1 MDENDNPLHTPKH
14 VSSIKSVIENSLDPE
29 SFEIHQFKI
38 GQYNDAVTHPRWH
51 LPFDKNTLA
60 FCVINTPQ
68 FFENIVVPYFKQNYD
83 TVKSPVDESAHAAL
97 SVALDKL
104 RSLGYS
110 QALFYKD
117 SDTKFTGQPEILVQV
132 VGHVSGAVYFHRP
145 TDETR
150 DTLGKKNLMGVCLH
164 NKYGGWFAIRAVFII
179 PEIKISENVSAKL
192 IFDYD
197 SNATGARAVELFN
210 TDWRSNAWRDVIPV
224 EQRYSPRQTQ
234 FFTTPAKDRRQLLL
248 KWLDL
253 DHSSSVSI
261 PKTISNRETT
271 NPHNPI
277 SNGPNWHIFAVFAN
291 ISNTVAYFIRR
302 AWALLLSN
310 FT

>member
-83 TVKSPVDESAHAAL
+83 TVKSPVDESAHAA
-97 SVALDKL
+97 
-104 RSLGYS
+104 
-110 QALFYKD
+110 
-117 SDTKFTGQPEILVQV
+117 
-132 VGHVSGAVYFHRP
+132 VYFHRP
-145 TDETR
+145 TEETR

-164 NKYGGWFAIRAVFII
+164 NKYGGWFAIRAVCII

-192 IFDYD
+192 IYDYD

-210 TDWRSNAWRDVIPV
+210 TDWRSNEWRDVIPV